1 MVKRIA
7 IRVIVF
13 FLLPACGALCQ
24 SERPSADFLPGLQFD
39 GSNSSE
45 VRRQEMRTWTSL
57 PDAPSVLLPIPAEK
71 SHTFVDEGPS
81 LLTLG
86 AVGITVRVIRETELG
101 QVTPR
106 LQHSLTAPHKAV
118 LIPEEPSTFFDKYL
132 YPSLRKQDL
141 RYYPSTSGSF
151 MGRATDAASRIFITR
166 TDSGKRRLNTSYFLG
181 VLTSVAIHT
190 AYRPY

>member
-57 PDAPSVLLPIPAEK
+57 PDAPSVLLPIQAEK
-71 SHTFVDEGPS
+71 SHTFVDEG
-81 LLTLG
+81 
-86 AVGITVRVIRETELG
+86 
-101 QVTPR
+101 
-106 LQHSLTAPHKAV
+106 HSPTAA
-118 LIPEEPSTFFDKYL
+118 
-132 YPSLRKQDL
+132 Q
-141 RYYPSTSGSF
+141 
-151 MGRATDAASRIFITR
+151 
-166 TDSGKRRLNTSYFLG
+166 LN
-181 VLTSVAIHT
+181 
-190 AYRPY
+190 RPA